1 MKRLAWLMSAVL
13 AFALPALAQAAEGVV
28 VANVNLRAGPDIGY
42 PSINVVPAGVRV
54 DIQGCVQGY
63 EWCDV
68 IVGPDRG
75 WIAAGY
81 LQYLYQN
88 QTVYVQDYGPRIG
101 LPIVSFVIGT
111 YWGNYYANRPFYRQ
125 RDYWYRRPFVH
136 RPPPRPIHRPPPRP
150 NPGWGGHRPSPG
162 NGHRPP
168 GNGYR
173 PPGGGGHRPPPGNGN
188 RPPPGNGQR
197 PPPGGDNR
205 PPGGGGN
212 RPSPGGGNRP
222 SPGGGN
228 RPSPGGGGR
237 PGGGHRPPSGGQ
249 QGGNRPPR
257 PETKPAGQ

>member
-13 AFALPALAQAAEGVV
+13 ALALPAWAQAAEGIV

-42 PSINVVPAGVRV
+42 PPINIVPAGVRV
-54 DIQGCVQGY
+54 DIQGCLQGY
-63 EWCDV
+63 QWCDV

-125 RDYWYRRPFVH
+125 RDYWYRRPMMH
-136 RPPPRPIHRPPPRP
+136 RPPPRPPMHRPPPRP
-150 NPGWGGHRPSPG
+150 QPGWGGNRPGGPRPGIGGPG
-162 NGHRPP
+162 NDHRPP
-168 GNGYR
+168 GNG
-173 PPGGGGHRPPPGNGN
+173 GHRPQPGNGN
-188 RPPPGNGQR
+188 RPSPGNGQR
-197 PPPGGDNR
+197 PPPGGDHR
-205 PPGGGGN
+205 P
-212 RPSPGGGNRP
+212 PGGGNRP

-228 RPSPGGGGR
+228 RPPNGGGR
-237 PGGGHRPPSGGQ
+237 PPGGGDHRPPQGGQ
-249 QGGNRPPR
+249 QGGNRPQR

>member
-1 MKRLAWLMSAVL
+1 MKRLAWLVSAVL
-13 AFALPALAQAAEGVV
+13 AFALPAWAQAAEGIV

-42 PSINVVPAGVRV
+42 PSINIVPAGVRV
-54 DIQGCVQGY
+54 DIQGCIQGY

-88 QTVYVQDYGPRIG
+88 QTVYVEDYGPRIG

-125 RDYWYRRPFVH
+125 RDYWYRRPYVH
-136 RPPPRPIHRPPPRP
+136 RPPPRPPIHRPPPRP
-150 NPGWGGHRPSPG
+150 HPGW
-162 NGHRPP
+162 
-168 GNGYR
+168 
-173 PPGGGGHRPPPGNGN
+173 GGGHRPPPGNGHRPPGGGH
-188 RPPPGNGQR
+188 RPPPGNGHRPPPGNGGNRPSPGNDQR

-222 SPGGGN
+222 PQNGGRPPGGGN
-228 RPSPGGGGR
+228 GN
-237 PGGGHRPPSGGQ
+237 RPP
-249 QGGNRPPR
+249 QGGNRPR
-257 PETKPAGQ
+257 PEAKPAGQPAGQ

>member
-13 AFALPALAQAAEGVV
+13 AFALPAWAQAADGIV

-54 DIQGCVQGY
+54 DIQGCIQGY

-68 IVGPDRG
+68 IVGLDRG

-136 RPPPRPIHRPPPRP
+136 RPPPRPIYRPPPRP

-168 GNGYR
+168 GNG
-173 PPGGGGHRPPPGNGN
+173 GHRPSPGNGN
-188 RPPPGNGQR
+188 RPSPGNGQR

-228 RPSPGGGGR
+228 RPSPGGGR
-237 PGGGHRPPSGGQ
+237 PGGNGQRPPSGGQ

>member
-13 AFALPALAQAAEGVV
+13 ALALPALAQAAEGVV

-68 IVGPDRG
+68 VVGPDRG

-125 RDYWYRRPFVH
+125 RDYWYRRPYVH
-136 RPPPRPIHRPPPRP
+136 RPPPRPPMHRPPPRP

-173 PPGGGGHRPPPGNGN
+173 PPGNGGHRPSPGNGN
-188 RPPPGNGQR
+188 RPSPGNGQR

-212 RPSPGGGNRP
+212 RPSPGGG
-222 SPGGGN
+222 GN
-228 RPSPGGGGR
+228 RPSPGGGR
-237 PGGGHRPPSGGQ
+237 PGGNGQRPPSGGQ

>member
-1 MKRLAWLMSAVL
+1 MKRLAWLVSAVL
-13 AFALPALAQAAEGVV
+13 AFALPAWAQAAEGVV

-42 PSINVVPAGVRV
+42 PSINVVPAGIRV
-54 DIQGCVQGY
+54 DIQGCIQGY

-125 RDYWYRRPFVH
+125 RDYWYRRPYMH
-136 RPPPRPIHRPPPRP
+136 RPPPRPIHRPPMRP
-150 NPGWGGHRPSPG
+150 NPGW
-162 NGHRPP
+162 
-168 GNGYR
+168 
-173 PPGGGGHRPPPGNGN
+173 GGGHRPPPGNGHRPPGHGQ
-188 RPPPGNGQR
+188 RPPPGNGHRPPPGNGGNRPSPGHGQR

-222 SPGGGN
+222 PQNGGRPPGGNGN
-228 RPSPGGGGR
+228 RPP
-237 PGGGHRPPSGGQ
+237 Q
-249 QGGNRPPR
+249 DGNRPPR
-257 PETKPAGQ
+257 QDTKPTGQ